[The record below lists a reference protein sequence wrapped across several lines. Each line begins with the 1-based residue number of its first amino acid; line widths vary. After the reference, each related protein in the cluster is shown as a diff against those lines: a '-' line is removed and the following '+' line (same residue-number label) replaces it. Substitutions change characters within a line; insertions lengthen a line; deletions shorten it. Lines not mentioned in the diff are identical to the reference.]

1 MKIRIILRFIIL
13 VLLNFCHN
21 IVQAGVIRD
30 SEIEETIKLIA
41 EPLAK
46 IGNIKDLK
54 IYLLDDQSLNAF
66 TSGGN
71 EMYINSGII
80 THFKDIDVLRG
91 VIAHEMGHILGRH
104 VPRQIS
110 NIESYQKMFIYSLAV
125 GLATAIV
132 TGKTDL
138 AAMIGLSSQH
148 LAERSILSY
157 SRSFE
162 SSADQV
168 AFKLLEKS
176 GNTSAGMIKFFEYLN
191 KEHKGLFTNPYDQT
205 HPLTIERLTT
215 SRNFYSHSKF
225 KNSTNSQNLN
235 YKFARTVAKLES
247 FLLNP
252 KQLLQTAKYDSDE
265 ISDYAKAILYFRAG
279 SLSHALPH
287 IDKLIATRPNDPFY
301 HELKGQILFEF
312 GKKEALDCYNK
323 AVDLRPNDPLIKFG
337 RDIVG
342 ITIYSDNVEKMR
354 PFYNDLKLITNQEPD
369 NLIALYYLAIFYEKA
384 GQKYDAL
391 LNSAI
396 IALKTGEPKRA
407 SLLAKAA
414 LQGLKKESPQWYK
427 ANDIILTTK

>member
-1 MKIRIILRFIIL
+1 MKIHIILRFIIL
-13 VLLNFCHN
+13 LLLNFSYN
-21 IVQAGVIRD
+21 IAAAGVIRD
-30 SEIEETIKLIA
+30 SEIEETIRLIA

-46 IGNIKDLK
+46 VGNIKDLK

-80 THFKDIDVLRG
+80 THFKDIDVVRA

-125 GLATAIV
+125 GLASAVI

-148 LAERSILSY
+148 VAERSILSY

-176 GNTSAGMIKFFEYLN
+176 ANTSAGMFKFFEYLS
-191 KEHKGLFTNPYDQT
+191 KEHKGLFINPYDQT
-205 HPLTIERLTT
+205 HPLTSERL
-215 SRNFYSHSKF
+215 SAARNFYSGSKF
-225 KNSTNSQNLN
+225 KNSTNSKELS
-235 YKFARTVAKLES
+235 YKFARSVAKLEA

-252 KQLLQTAKYDSDE
+252 KQLLQNGKYDSDE
-265 ISDYAKAILYFRAG
+265 IGDYAKAILYFRAG

-287 IDKLIATRPNDPFY
+287 IDKLIAAKPNDPFY

-337 RDIVG
+337 RDVVG
-342 ITIYSDNVEKMR
+342 ITVYADNVEKMR
-354 PFYNDLKLITNQEPD
+354 PFYKDLKLVIHQEPD
-369 NLIALYYLAIFYEKA
+369 NLVALYYMAVFYEKS
-384 GQKYDAL
+384 GQKYQAL

-414 LQGLKKESPQWYK
+414 LKGLKHESPEWYK